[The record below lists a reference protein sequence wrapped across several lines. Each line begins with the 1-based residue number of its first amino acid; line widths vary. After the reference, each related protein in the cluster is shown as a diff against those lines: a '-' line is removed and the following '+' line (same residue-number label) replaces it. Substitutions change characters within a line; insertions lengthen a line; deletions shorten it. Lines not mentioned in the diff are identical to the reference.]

1 MKALAQRLK
10 RLEAGRKQTG
20 ALAGLVAWFSA
31 CRDPQAQAR
40 RYGELM
46 EADAHKFQR
55 AANVTPAAAER
66 AYRELMQ

>member
-1 MKALAQRLK
+1 MKALVHRLK

-20 ALAGLVAWFSA
+20 ALAGLVAWFKAS
-31 CRDPQAQAR
+31 RDPIEQAR

-55 AANVTPAAAER
+55 AANVTPAVAER
-66 AYRELMQ
+66 A